1 MWPTINLLI
10 LNVMPLLYTNT
21 CNFTPNLNIF
31 KKCSAI
37 QTLEYDFFGDITLI
51 FAKRNNIFP

>member
-1 MWPTINLLI
+1 MAYDQFLI

-31 KKCSAI
+31 TGSAL
-37 QTLEYDFFGDITLI
+37 QTLEYDLFLGITH
-51 FAKRNNIFP
+51 

>member
-31 KKCSAI
+31 TIFSAL
-37 QTLEYDFFGDITLI
+37 QTLEYDLFLGII
-51 FAKRNNIFP
+51 H